1 LKRYFALFLLGTL
14 LGMLIMHSF
23 QGRELDKLYWEKEN
37 LKVELYESKEQL
49 KKMQELHET
58 LLPSVVREIKLEIN
72 MEENGFV
79 DPALRREIYD
89 LVKGLLGQE
98 VQALPYPLALNV
110 LDNRIVELNKK
121 RYKLDVEAIIL
132 GETMAYYLQAQK
144 LAEEELP

>member
-1 LKRYFALFLLGTL
+1 LKRYSALFLLGTL